1 MVKKSNFFTIYKKGN
16 RMKNQFYSIAA
27 LALMCCASAMQA
39 DNITGLTFLRAGS
52 PFDNGSPLM
61 VNVTETAQHDNKVRH
76 NKHGQLQVVVFG
88 GQNAN
93 QANAATYY
101 MPSDYS
107 TWTVNDAPTNTP
119 VMNFVATN
127 IGIMAGA
134 LQTTGPA
141 FNTNGALPITD
152 GTTTL
157 NGTSEIQSVVSTT
170 PKTVVLNAGLKSTT
184 FGQTAEG
191 IYVSADGA
199 GAIAGAYNST
209 TGAGSTSSN
218 LINDVSQDT
227 SVLKAW
233 NFGITNASLW
243 TPTSGFTAAAFNS
256 TIAPTLKISQGGAG
270 ISYRHQFSDDPT
282 GFFLKASTAVQCV
295 RSQWSWNENV
305 VTAAGALDGTWVDR
319 GFPQGAT
326 APADLTQAFAQEAW
340 NFGKVNGAQKIT
352 RLADIELLVGYEFV
366 NEATHHTNA
375 YLGIV
380 IPTGNKAKGVY
391 LAEPM
396 VGNGF
401 HFGLMYGG
409 TLEIQMSHDEDFIVT
424 TRLDGN
430 FRYLFQNTQ
439 VRALDL
445 KDKPWSRYM
454 MVWPDYATFA
464 TASTT
469 RASRYAFT
477 PGINAFNQSVK
488 VTPGSQLR
496 INSAIMLESDHFK
509 GELGC
514 GMLSRQAEKVKLA
527 NPWAAGTVALA
538 ASNPTGVNNNSFATV
553 NPARTIFNNAVLDQ
567 VAPAAALPVVAAGNI
582 SITNPIITQAEYTQ
596 YCVEQTDLNLDSAA
610 SPASLS
616 YIPYLALGYAWGE
629 DKTPGFVNLGGSYEF
644 TLQNT
649 TSNQWQV
656 WAKLGFSF

>member
-1 MVKKSNFFTIYKKGN
+1 MKK
-16 RMKNQFYSIAA
+16 QFYSIAA
-27 LALMCCASAMQA
+27 LALMCASALHA
-39 DNITGLTFLRAGS
+39 NNLTGLTFLKPVA

-61 VNVTETAQHDNKVRH
+61 VSVTETVQHDNKLRH

-93 QANAATYY
+93 QATAAKYY
-101 MPSDYS
+101 MPSDFS
-107 TWTVNDAPTNTP
+107 TWTVNDAPTATP

-127 IGIMAGA
+127 VGLMAGYN
-134 LQTTGPA
+134 LTPA
-141 FNTNGALPITD
+141 FNVNATGKAGITD
-152 GTTTL
+152 NTNTL
-157 NGTSEIQSVVSTT
+157 TGEIQYLQDTALFAAATTAGKAAGSVNAAVAATQAGELNLAAN
-170 PKTVVLNAGLKSTT
+170 KTVGAGGTTT

-191 IYVSADGA
+191 IYISTDGTSAGA
-199 GAIAGAYNST
+199 G
-209 TGAGSTSSN
+209 N
-218 LINDVSQDT
+218 LYNDVSQNTDI
-227 SVLKAW
+227 LKAW

-243 TPTSGFTAAAFNS
+243 SPTTGFTAAAFNS
-256 TIAPTLKISQGGAG
+256 TIAPTLKISNAGAG

-282 GFFLKASTAVQCV
+282 GFFLKGSTAVQFV
-295 RSQWSWNENV
+295 RSQWNWNENV
-305 VTAAGALDGTWVDR
+305 VTAAGALDATWAGK
-319 GFPQGAT
+319 GFPAGDT
-326 APADLTQAFAQEAW
+326 IAPTDLTQAFAQEAW

-352 RLADIELLVGYEFV
+352 RLADIELLVGYEFI
-366 NEATHHTNA
+366 NESTHHTNA
-375 YLGIV
+375 YLGLV

-396 VGNGF
+396 VGNGG

-439 VRALDL
+439 VRAIDL

-454 MVWPDYATFA
+454 MVWPDYAAFA

-469 RASRYAFT
+469 TAQRYSFQ
-477 PGINAFNQSVK
+477 PGINYFTQSVK

-514 GMLSRQAEKVKLA
+514 GMMSRQSEKVKLA
-527 NPWAAGTVALA
+527 NAWAAGTVALA
-538 ASNPTGVNNNSFATV
+538 ASNPTGINNNSFATV
-553 NPARTIFNNAVLDQ
+553 NPGRTIFNNNVLDQ
-567 VAPAAALPVVAAGNI
+567 VAPAAASFTTGTTAGNE
-582 SITNPIITQAEYTQ
+582 TITQAEYTQ
-596 YCVEQTDLNLDSAA
+596 YCVQQTDLNLDSAA

-629 DKTPGFVNLGGSYEF
+629 DKTPGFVHVGGSYEF

-649 TSNQWQV
+649 FSNQWQV
-656 WAKLGFSF
+656 WGKLGFSF